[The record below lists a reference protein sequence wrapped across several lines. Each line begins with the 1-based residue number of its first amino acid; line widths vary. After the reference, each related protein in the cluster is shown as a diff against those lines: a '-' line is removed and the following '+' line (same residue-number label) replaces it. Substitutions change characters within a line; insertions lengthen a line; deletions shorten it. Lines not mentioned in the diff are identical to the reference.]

1 MTTTGTITG
10 TATSTATSA
19 TTVQPIVS
27 VRTMQLYLLLYV
39 TASLC
44 SLVLPHIEPVL
55 AFAFAPIGLIA
66 VLTMWRAGEFATSV
80 EKQRAWKLLA
90 VGEAIYWLGGQLWTY
105 FFATQREFP
114 LDDLFDLTS
123 AAFVVAGLLC
133 FPRVAPGWWRDR
145 RAQLDALLL
154 TVAVGTMVWLF
165 LIQPLPQ
172 RDLDT
177 PAQVV
182 IRLLT
187 TAPELVLVAMI
198 YLRTGN
204 HPLRASLGL
213 WLGAAALAASADYL
227 WDELS
232 TRYLPGSW
240 VDTPWFIAWGL
251 RWYAAHLALQ
261 RAVNP
266 GKAQERSTRG
276 ITPAAI
282 VAGTYVSLATAAVL
296 GRTDKVQLLGF
307 VAVAMT
313 ALLLVRQR
321 LELRYTES
329 LTERA
334 ASQLRRFRALLG
346 QATDF
351 VFVLDRHL
359 QVTFRS
365 PSVERAALADIGT
378 PFLSVFDPA
387 GHDAIL
393 AWFEAADAPG
403 MSLHCQ
409 LRNAPDSTIELRKQD
424 RRGDPRIRGWV
435 VVGRDRSMELALQQR
450 VRHSEKLAALHDMA
464 GRVAH
469 AYNNLLSSIIGRAEL
484 LREALP
490 AASPLQDD
498 VTSIYSA
505 ADKGAA
511 ITRQLLG
518 FSDAHATRT
527 VVVDG
532 AEVIA
537 ELAPVLSQLLP
548 QAVTLDVSRVQ
559 PNVLVR
565 VELSQFEQVVTNLVT
580 NARDAM
586 ANGGVVFVSW
596 TRSGDAARLEVAD
609 TGIGMS
615 PEVQRRVFDPFFTTK
630 PIGKGT
636 GLGLAMV
643 AAMVQRAGGTVTLHS
658 TLGVGT
664 RVAVELPLADAELA
678 AVTERTTV
686 DGPRE
691 ADAPR
696 TILLVDDD
704 REVRQVSAR
713 ILKRAGFQVI
723 EAENGTNA
731 LATLA
736 DASVPL
742 DLLLTD
748 MMMPGISGADLVTL
762 CRGLRPALPII
773 CITGFVAAG
782 DGTERWQ
789 DTVNAVVEK
798 PFSASGLVE
807 TVHTVL
813 TTSAV

>member
-1 MTTTGTITG
+1 MTRPGLPQG
-10 TATSTATSA
+10 RAL
-19 TTVQPIVS
+19 VS
-27 VRTMQLYLLLYV
+27 VRTMQQYLLLYV

-44 SLVLPHIEPVL
+44 SLVLPRLEPLL
-55 AFAFAPIGLIA
+55 AIAFAPVGLIA
-66 VLTMWRAGEFATSV
+66 VLTMWRAGAYSTTVPE
-80 EKQRAWKLLA
+80 QRAWKLLA
-90 VGEAIYWLGGQLWTY
+90 AGQIVYWLGGQLWTY

-114 LDDLFDLTS
+114 LDTAFDLLS
-123 AAFVVAGLLC
+123 SVLIAAGLVC
-133 FPRVAPGWWRDR
+133 FPRVSPDWWRDR
-145 RAQLDALLL
+145 RAQLDAVLLS
-154 TVAVGTMVWLF
+154 VAVGTMVWLF

-172 RDLDT
+172 R
-177 PAQVV
+177 ASASEVV
-182 IRLLT
+182 LRLLV
-187 TAPELVLVAMI
+187 TAPELVLVAI
-198 YLRTGN
+198 VYLRTGN
-204 HPLRASLGL
+204 HPLRASIGL

-232 TRYLPGSW
+232 AKYLPGSW

-261 RAVNP
+261 RAIDP
-266 GKAQERSTRG
+266 QTPQERSTRG

-282 VAGTYVSLATAAVL
+282 VAGTYVSLATAVAL
-296 GRTDKVQLLGF
+296 GRADKVQLLGF

-321 LELRYTES
+321 LELRYTEV
-329 LTERA
+329 LTERT

-351 VFVLDRHL
+351 VFVLDQYLSVR
-359 QVTFRS
+359 FRS
-365 PSVERAALADIGT
+365 PSVERAGLAEVGA
-378 PFLSVFDPA
+378 PFLSAFDVSEHEA
-387 GHDAIL
+387 L
-393 AWFEAADAPG
+393 VEWFNGADAAGLP
-403 MSLHCQ
+403 LRCQ
-409 LRNAPDSTIELRKQD
+409 LRNAPQSTIELRKQD
-424 RRGDPRIRGWV
+424 RRTDPHIRGWV

-484 LREALP
+484 IREALP
-490 AASPLQDD
+490 SDSPMQDD
-498 VTSIYSA
+498 ISSIQSA
-505 ADKGAA
+505 ADKGAG

-532 AEVIA
+532 AVVVA
-537 ELAPVLSQLLP
+537 ELVPVVGQLLP
-548 QAVTLDVSRVQ
+548 ETISLDVSRVQ

-565 VELSQFEQVVTNLVT
+565 VEVSQFEQVITNLVT

-586 ANGGVVFVSW
+586 TEGGVVSVSW
-596 TRSGDAARLEVAD
+596 ARAGDVARLEVAD
-609 TGIGMS
+609 TGVGMS
-615 PEVQRRVFDPFFTTK
+615 PEVQQRVFDPFFTTK
-630 PIGKGT
+630 PVGEGT

-643 AAMVQRAGGTVTLHS
+643 AAMVQRAGGAVTLHS
-658 TLGVGT
+658 TVGVGT
-664 RVAVELPLADAELA
+664 RVAVELPLADAEPSA
-678 AVTERTTV
+678 ALERPLV
-686 DGPRE
+686 GSPPDVNLQ
-691 ADAPR
+691 R

-704 REVRQVSAR
+704 REVRLVSAR
-713 ILKRAGFQVI
+713 ILTRAGFRVI
-723 EAENGTNA
+723 DAENGTNA

-748 MMMPGISGADLVTL
+748 MMMPGISGAELITL

-798 PFSASGLVE
+798 PFSSTGLVD
-807 TVHTVL
+807 TVRAVL
-813 TTSAV
+813 TSVSAA